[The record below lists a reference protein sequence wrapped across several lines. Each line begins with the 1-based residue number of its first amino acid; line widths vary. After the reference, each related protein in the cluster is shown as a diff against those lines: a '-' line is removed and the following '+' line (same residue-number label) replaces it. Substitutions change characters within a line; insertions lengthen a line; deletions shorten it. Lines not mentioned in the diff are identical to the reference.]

1 MSCFSLQLCSDCISM
16 DSLMSMEITGD
27 KRGSIPDSHCVP
39 LTWNE
44 SESESCSVMSN
55 SFRPHGL
62 LSPWRSPWNSPGQN
76 TRVGSLSLLQGI
88 FPTQRFNRGL
98 LHRRWI
104 LYQLSYQEALEKS
117 SSFLPIYLSVCL
129 SVYHL
134 SAHLLRK
141 I

>member
-88 FPTQRFNRGL
+88 FATQGSNSGL
-98 LHRRWI
+98 LYCRQI
-104 LYQLSYQEALEKS
+104 FYQLSHQGSLNTTNHEVVTSINFETRMLKFET
-117 SSFLPIYLSVCL
+117 
-129 SVYHL
+129 
-134 SAHLLRK
+134 
-141 I
+141 